1 MSRFKAH
8 FIRHLGETNAS
19 ADVFGD
25 ITGAAAAWPFD
36 SDFYA
41 TGDTRLPTGGRKGK
55 KDRETNTKNK
65 SKFVHYELIPLQR
78 RNLNSTM

>member
-8 FIRHLGETNAS
+8 FLRHLDEMNS
-19 ADVFGD
+19 AAGVLGD
-25 ITGAAAAWPFD
+25 IGGAAAAWPYD

-41 TGDTRLPTGGRKGK
+41 TGDTRLPTGGQKGK
-55 KDRETNTKNK
+55 KDKETNTKNK

-78 RNLNSTM
+78 RNLKNQM